1 MLRIKKDDQVV
12 VIAGKDKG
20 KQGKVIRVQVAEKRA
35 IVEGINVV
43 KKARKKTQHEAGAFI
58 EVERPIH
65 ISNIMLLDKKTGK
78 PTRIGAKVLKDG
90 SKVRVSK
97 KSGEVI

>member
-1 MLRIKKDDQVV
+1 MLRIKKEDQVI

-20 KQGKVIRVQVAEKRA
+20 KQGKVIRVMTAEQRA
-35 IVEGINVV
+35 IVAGVNVV

-58 EVERPIH
+58 DVERPIH
-65 ISNIMLLDKKTGK
+65 MSNIMLMDKKTGK
-78 PTRIGAKVLKDG
+78 PTRIGSKILKDG
-90 SKVRVSK
+90 SKVRISK

>member
-1 MLRIKKDDQVV
+1 MLRIRKDDQVV

-20 KQGKVIRVQVAEKRA
+20 KQGKVIRILLQEERA
-35 IVEGINVV
+35 IVEGVNIV
-43 KKARKKTQHEAGAFI
+43 KKARNKTQQQAGAFL

-65 ISNIMLLDKKTGK
+65 ISNIMLMDKKTGK
-78 PTRIGAKVLKDG
+78 PTRIGARLLKDG
-90 SKVRVSK
+90 SKVRISK